1 MMNPKNSNNT
11 TCRFIAVPC
20 SRFRT
25 SAPLV
30 VWHDNQVQEQV
41 RVAQESETQASAEML
56 EVLCVWLLDVKEYF
70 YNDVIHIFALFNFFF
85 ACIFIHIL
93 CIHVG
98 VLKAQE
104 LMREAKMLKAQVDKE
119 NSKAEKTLTSAKKER
134 KRLKRELVAL
144 NKLRK
149 KAHSY
154 RAQTRAM
161 TNYNFS
167 PASAIPMSM
176 GASSLYS
183 TRYTTP
189 AGKLP

>member
-1 MMNPKNSNNT
+1 MGLEQYNM
-11 TCRFIAVPC
+11 
-20 SRFRT
+20 
-25 SAPLV
+25 
-30 VWHDNQVQEQV
+30 QVQEQA

-56 EVLCVWLLDVKEYF
+56 E
-70 YNDVIHIFALFNFFF
+70 
-85 ACIFIHIL
+85 
-93 CIHVG
+93 
-98 VLKAQE
+98 AQE

-161 TNYNFS
+161 ANYNFS
-167 PASAIPMSM
+167 PASAIPMPM